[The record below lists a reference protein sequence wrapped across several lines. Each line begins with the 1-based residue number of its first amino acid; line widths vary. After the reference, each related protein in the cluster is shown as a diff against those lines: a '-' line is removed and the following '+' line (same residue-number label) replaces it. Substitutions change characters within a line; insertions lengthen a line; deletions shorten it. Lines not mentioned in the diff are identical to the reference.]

1 MKYLGIDY
9 GSKNIGLAVSDEG
22 GKIAFPKIV
31 IKNDGNTLA
40 NLQKLIKDEG
50 VESIVIG
57 ESINQS
63 GKDNVINESMKNFVQ
78 KLKDSSSL
86 PVEFEREHF
95 SSFEAHAR
103 QGKERFSDRK
113 TKIEK
118 TKDIDARAASIIL
131 QRYLDKN
138 FREQ

>member
-9 GSKNIGLAVSDEG
+9 GSKNIGLAISDDAG
-22 GKIAFPKIV
+22 RIAFPKV
-31 IKNDGNTLA
+31 VLKNDTKALIT
-40 NLQKLIKDEG
+40 LQKLIKDEG
-50 VESIVIG
+50 VESIVVG
-57 ESINQS
+57 ASLNQS
-63 GKDNVINESMKNFVQ
+63 GEENSIHESAKTFAQ
-78 KLKDSSSL
+78 RIKESLSL

-95 SSFEAHAR
+95 SSFEAHTR

-118 TKDIDARAASIIL
+118 TINIDARAAAIIL

-138 FREQ
+138 FRE